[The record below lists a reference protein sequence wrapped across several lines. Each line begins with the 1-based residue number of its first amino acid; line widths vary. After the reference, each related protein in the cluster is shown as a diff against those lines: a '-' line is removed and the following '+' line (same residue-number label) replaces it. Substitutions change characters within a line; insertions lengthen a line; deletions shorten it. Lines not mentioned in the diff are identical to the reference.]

1 MKHVKIYIQI
11 LVFTILGIAAIQQIS
26 AQTADSLL
34 LYTPYTKISVA
45 PGKTVSYSI
54 DVLNKGSQVQNE
66 NIFIS
71 NIPRS
76 WKYTFT
82 AGGYNVNRLAILPG
96 EKKTLS
102 LKVDIPYQVKKGNYT
117 FFVKAGNKVE
127 TQLIINVST
136 GGSSES
142 EFSCDQKNMEG
153 TSKSSFTFKA
163 ILKNQTAQNQQYA
176 LMAQAPRGWVV
187 AIKPSYKQAT
197 STEVDAN
204 GTKDI
209 TVDIKPPSTVKA
221 GTYKIPVKA
230 VAGSTSAQLE
240 FEVVI
245 TGTFDLTINT
255 PSGLLSGH
263 LTAGGGKKV
272 ELIVTNKGSATLNNI
287 ELNANKPKNWEVTF
301 DKDKIK
307 QLLPGKTEKVYA
319 TIKADKKAIP
329 GDYVTKINI
338 KTAEV
343 NSSLSYRVSVKTS
356 LLTGW
361 IGILI
366 IVLAIAGVFYLF
378 KKFGRR

>member
-1 MKHVKIYIQI
+1 MKQLKIYSQI

-45 PGKTVSYSI
+45 PGKSVSYSI
-54 DVLNKGSQVQNE
+54 DVLNKGSHVQNE
-66 NIFIS
+66 SVFVS

-76 WKYTFT
+76 WNHTLM
-82 AGGYNVNRLAILPG
+82 AGGYSVNKLAILPG

-102 LKVDIPYQVKKGNYT
+102 LKIDVRYQVRKGNYT
-117 FFVKAGNKVE
+117 FYVKAGNKAE
-127 TQLIINVST
+127 MQLVINVST
-136 GGSSES
+136 AGSSES
-142 EFSCDQKNMEG
+142 EFSCDQRNMEG
-153 TSKSSFTFKA
+153 TSKSSFNFKA
-163 ILKNQTAQNQQYA
+163 VLRNRTAQKQQYA
-176 LMAQAPRGWVV
+176 LMAKAPRGWVV

-209 TVDIKPPSTVKA
+209 SFDIKPPNTVKA
-221 GTYKIPVKA
+221 GTYKIPIKA
-230 VAGSTSAQLE
+230 VAGSTLAKLE

-245 TGTFDLTINT
+245 TGTFDLTLNT
-255 PSGLLSGH
+255 PSGLLSGR
-263 LTAGGGKKV
+263 LTAGDEKKV
-272 ELIVTNKGSATLNNI
+272 ELLVTNSGSATLEDI
-287 ELNANKPKNWEVTF
+287 KLSSNKPKKWDVTF
-301 DKDKIK
+301 DKDKID

-329 GDYVTKINI
+329 GDYITKINA

-343 NSSLSYRVSVKTS
+343 NSSVSFRVSVKTPVI
-356 LLTGW
+356 TGW

-366 IVLAIAGVFYLF
+366 IVLAVAGVFY
-378 KKFGRR
+378 